1 MTANKEVAVAP
12 GNRGERFN
20 RLMGTVFYVNQR
32 MGAFALYIYMMSEQ
46 LKYIA
51 VRLRPRRQ
59 MRRAGPLDACACDWP
74 S

>member
-1 MTANKEVAVAP
+1 MTANKEVAVAL
-12 GNRGERFN
+12 GDRGERLN
-20 RLMGTVFYVNQR
+20 RLMYAVFCVNQR

-59 MRRAGPLDACACDWP
+59 MRRAGLLDACASDWP